1 MPRFLHEE
9 TAGYSVAMAKHRWS
23 TSDVPS
29 LDGRTALVTGANSGI
44 GAAAA
49 TAFAQAGAHVV
60 LAVRDTRRG
69 QEAARAV
76 GGSNE
81 VRHLDLA
88 DLSSVRSFAASWSGT
103 LDILVNNAGVAGR
116 RGART
121 KDGFDLQFGTNHLG
135 HFALTNLLLPHLTDR
150 VVTVS
155 SGAHKAGDIHFD
167 DLALRNRK
175 YGFAETYGQSKLANL
190 LFTLELERRL
200 RRASSAI
207 RSLAAHPGYS
217 ATNLGTQGRN
227 RLIITAANLAG
238 QLFAQTSE
246 QGALP
251 TLFAATQDLPGA
263 SYIGPDGIGEL
274 HGYPT
279 LIGRSAKA
287 SNPETAHRLWKV
299 SEQLTG
305 ISFGLDPGAQPRMMR

>member
-1 MPRFLHEE
+1 MTE
-9 TAGYSVAMAKHRWS
+9 HRWS
-23 TSDVPS
+23 ASDLPP
-29 LDGRTALVTGANSGI
+29 LDGRTVVVTGANSGV
-44 GAAAA
+44 GAATA

-60 LAVRDTRRG
+60 LAVRDTQRG

-88 DLSSVRSFAASWSGT
+88 DLSSVRSFSESWTGT
-103 LDILVNNAGVAGR
+103 LDILVNNAGVAGM

-135 HFALTNLLLPHLTDR
+135 HFALTNLLLPHITDR
-150 VVTVS
+150 VVTIS

-167 DLALRNRK
+167 DLALRSRK

-200 RRASSAI
+200 RQAGTAI
-207 RSLAAHPGYS
+207 RSLASHPGYS
-217 ATNLGTQGRN
+217 ATNLGTRGRHK
-227 RLIITAANLAG
+227 LLVTAANLAG
-238 QLFAQTSE
+238 RLFAQTSE

-263 SYIGPDGIGEL
+263 SYVGPDGRGEL

-279 LIGRSAKA
+279 LVGRSAKA
-287 SNPETAHRLWKV
+287 SDPETAQRLWNV

-305 ISFGLDPGAQPRMMR
+305 IGFGLDLR